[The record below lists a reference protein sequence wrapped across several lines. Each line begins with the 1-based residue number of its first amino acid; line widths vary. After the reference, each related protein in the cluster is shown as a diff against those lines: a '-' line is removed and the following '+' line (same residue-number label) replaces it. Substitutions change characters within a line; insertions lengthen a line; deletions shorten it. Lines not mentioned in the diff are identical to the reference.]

1 MITKKT
7 IELVSVCSDA
17 EIIAK
22 SAHAAYWL
30 SYSPGADESGGL
42 GIQEREIIDHFKAIA
57 DKLGYRVEKIEAE
70 EVA

>member
-30 SYSPGADESGGL
+30 SYSPDAAESGL

-57 DKLGYRVEKIEAE
+57 DKLGYRVEKIEAD
-70 EVA
+70 EVAR